1 MQFHTYMINCL
12 GNITSEIHV
21 HGYEYYNVHGYE
33 YYTCT
38 SAVGFWD
45 QDVFTNLIIN

>member
-1 MQFHTYMINCL
+1 MLNINLTSVQFHTYMINCL
-12 GNITSEIHV
+12 GNITSEI
-21 HGYEYYNVHGYE
+21 HGYE